1 MNKILWFRDYLP
13 GVVFSILYNFICEV
27 YPSIKI

>member
-1 MNKILWFRDYLP
+1 MNKILWFRDNLP

-27 YPSIKI
+27 YPRIKI

>member
-1 MNKILWFRDYLP
+1 MKLAVWFRDNLP